1 MADHFGHSNEESQKF
16 SRDPHNTY
24 TVSLTDTEN
33 ARYDE
38 EAGMS
43 KTGTRTRKYSAASMH
58 WRLSI
63 TCETH

>member
-1 MADHFGHSNEESQKF
+1 MADHFGHNNEESQKC
-16 SRDPHNTY
+16 SPDPHNTY
-24 TVSLTDTEN
+24 TVSLTDTKA
-33 ARYDE
+33 ARYNE

-43 KTGTRTRKYSAASMH
+43 KTGTHTRKRSAASIN